1 MRVMVRSHAASNCV
15 VSRGRRKA
23 RDASVGAAEVLMTSA
38 IADIS
43 DPIAGWTIR
52 RPIQHLWG
60 WVANHPNTG
69 ETEVTRAVPA

>member
-23 RDASVGAAEVLMTSA
+23 RDESVGAAEVLMTSA

-43 DPIAGWTIR
+43 DRIAGLDFKTVSINTCGGEARITLIR
-52 RPIQHLWG
+52 VKPR
-60 WVANHPNTG
+60 
-69 ETEVTRAVPA
+69 

>member
-23 RDASVGAAEVLMTSA
+23 RDESVGAAEVLMTSA

-43 DPIAGWTIR
+43 DPIAGDLTIK
-52 RPIQHLWG
+52 HLWG
-60 WVANHPNTG
+60 
-69 ETEVTRAVPA
+69 